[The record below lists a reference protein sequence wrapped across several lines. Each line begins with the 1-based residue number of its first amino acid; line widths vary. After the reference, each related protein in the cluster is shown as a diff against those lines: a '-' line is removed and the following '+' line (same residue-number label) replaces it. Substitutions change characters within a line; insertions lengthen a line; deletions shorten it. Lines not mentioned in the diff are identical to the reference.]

1 MINQVERNTR
11 YNNIYTFNLNN
22 KKFPVKAYGF
32 PKNKIEVKKPSKNS
46 YAQIGTYQQPNYP
59 PSKNNLNSFNQNPV
73 KDKKI
78 NNNIN
83 IKMEINNLKNIQP
96 LYNIIKKDKT
106 IFNKLGSVNPNI
118 NRNNN
123 HLPLPKK
130 KNKYISGSIGL
141 TNIGNTCYL
150 NSALQNLKN
159 VHALTLYLLNNYQ
172 NYDKHGFTYKYCE
185 LIANLINQETC
196 QFFEPKEFFNK
207 LSEYA
212 PLFRFGQQNDSSIC
226 IIYILSFLEKET
238 KKYTKQKILEDIK
251 ISNLDSSEEKNKF
264 KLFLNNIFERRN
276 SCIIDFFY
284 GFKKDMLKCL
294 NCRYNIFNFQ
304 GISVLNLSIMS
315 QNNKPIDT
323 LNDAIEYYQKSQ
335 IHQNESGF
343 VCPNCRK
350 YNILTQSLI
359 ISYPKNLI
367 INFKRIGEKD
377 FYNHNVLIPGI
388 LELING
394 NYLYEYELI
403 GLIKH
408 IGGAFSGH
416 NISICKNFFD
426 EKWYVYNDSR
436 VIRVDNTSHVNKAYR
451 NEKDSYVDT
460 SNGFLFFYKKKD
472 IKISNN
478 DKNIIIQKSEELR
491 K

>member
-1 MINQVERNTR
+1 MTNRVERIPR
-11 YNNIYTFNLNN
+11 YNNIYTSNLNN
-22 KKFPVKAYGF
+22 KKFPVKTYGF
-32 PKNKIEVKKPSKNS
+32 AQKKIEVKKPSKNS
-46 YAQIGTYQQPNYP
+46 YVEIKSYRQPNYP
-59 PSKNNLNSFNQNPV
+59 SSKNNLNLHNYNPV

-83 IKMEINNLKNIQP
+83 IKMEINILKNNQP
-96 LYNIIKKDKT
+96 YCNILKKDKT

-123 HLPLPKK
+123 HLPLTKK
-130 KNKYISGSIGL
+130 KNKFIEGSIGL
-141 TNIGNTCYL
+141 ANIGNTCYL

-159 VHALTLYLLNNYQ
+159 VHTLTLYLLTNYE
-172 NYDKHGFTYKYCE
+172 NYDRHGFTYKYCE
-185 LIANLINQETC
+185 LIANLINQDTC

-212 PLFRFGQQNDSSIC
+212 PVFRFGQQNDSSIC
-226 IIYILSFLEKET
+226 ILYILSFLEKET

-251 ISNLDSSEEKNKF
+251 VSNLNSSEEKNKF
-264 KLFLNNIFERRN
+264 KSFLNKIFERRN
-276 SCIIDFFY
+276 SCIIDYFY
-284 GFKKDMLKCL
+284 GFQKDMLICQKC
-294 NCRYNIFNFQ
+294 NYNIFNFQ

-315 QNNKPIDT
+315 QNNKPIYT
-323 LNDAIEYYQKSQ
+323 LNEAIEYYQKSQ
-335 IHQNESGF
+335 IHENESGF
-343 VCPNCRK
+343 VCPNCKK
-350 YNILTQSLI
+350 YSILTQSLI

-388 LELING
+388 LELLTG

-416 NISICKNFFD
+416 NIAICKNFFD

-436 VIRVDNTSHVNKAYR
+436 VIRVDNTSHVNKFHK

-460 SNGFLFFYKKKD
+460 SNAFLFFYKKKD
-472 IKISNN
+472 IKITKN
-478 DKNIIIQKSEELR
+478 DKDLIKQKSEELR